1 MKRTLLASRPPASAR
16 PGPRNSGGGHGRA
29 DLPSP
34 LDLKGAVGYALDH
47 NFTILQARET
57 IRLQEGVIVQ
67 VRGPGDPQR
76 LRAGPVP
83 EERRD
88 DLPDLSSCDQP
99 LDVEL
104 KATQNLFAGGGIESA
119 IKGAKLTRDAA
130 ALDLQTR
137 STPRSS
143 TCAPSSTT

>member
-1 MKRTLLASRPPASAR
+1 V
-16 PGPRNSGGGHGRA
+16 A

-47 NFTILQARET
+47 NFSILQARET

-67 VRGPGDPQR
+67 VRGQSIPNVSAQGQYQR
-76 LRAGPVP
+76 TTLAISETYPP
-83 EERRD
+83 ATS
-88 DLPDLSSCDQP
+88 LWN
-99 LDVEL
+99 VEL
-104 KATQNLFAGGGIESA
+104 KATQNLYAGGGVVSA
-119 IKGAKLTRDAA
+119 IKSAQLTATPRPS
-130 ALDLQTR
+130 TCRRR